1 MPRDQTRTEQ
11 EERPE
16 DAEDQG
22 HPPQYFVDIKGPE
35 ASGRSLDLLVGT
47 RRCYSCIQADDEQ
60 TPTASKV
67 RPNIK
72 RIATHCSLTS
82 DYLLQDT
89 PLKEAIFRVLLGGG
103 NRPMTAEEISQVLS
117 EKWAMTPYPRDVSS
131 RVIQR
136 LLDRSRAYCITAV
149 PQVADGDSGG

>member
-1 MPRDQTRTEQ
+1 MARDQTRIEQ
-11 EERPE
+11 EERPD

-22 HPPQYFVDIKGPE
+22 PSPQYVVDIGGAE
-35 ASGRSLDLLVGT
+35 ASGRSLVLLVGT

-60 TPTASKV
+60 TSAVSKV

-72 RIATHCSLTS
+72 RIATHCAQTS

-103 NRPMTAEEISQVLS
+103 NRPMTAEDISQVLS
-117 EKWAMTPYPRDVSS
+117 EKWAMTAYPRDVSS

-136 LLDRSRAYCITAV
+136 LLDSSGAYCITAV
-149 PQVADGDSGG
+149 P